1 MASSSN
7 STRSQGTAAV
17 LRHCRMSAFKARQ
30 VLDAIR
36 GMDATKAQGVL
47 LSMDREAAR
56 VISKVLASAVANAEN
71 NDSLDPEEL
80 YIASCYADEGATY
93 KRWRPRARGRATRI
107 RKRTCHITVVVARMP
122 EDRLRRHR
130 EREAATMASLRARRV
145 ARSRGRQRSE
155 EASTSSRAGSRQTTS
170 GVEREL
176 EDVKGREP
184 LASTSVSSGDSGD
197 TIPGESG
204 GTVDR
209 EAETLEE
216 PSALETT
223 VTETVAP
230 EERRETTSSD
240 ESDEIVDA
248 NGPGVEETPEGGN
261 GGSDQGKGE

>member
-1 MASSSN
+1 
-7 STRSQGTAAV
+7 
-17 LRHCRMSAFKARQ
+17 MSAFKARQ

-145 ARSRGRQRSE
+145 ARSRSRQRSE
-155 EASTSSRAGSRQTTS
+155 EASTSSRAGSKQTTS
-170 GVEREL
+170 GV
-176 EDVKGREP
+176 
-184 LASTSVSSGDSGD
+184 
-197 TIPGESG
+197 
-204 GTVDR
+204 
-209 EAETLEE
+209 E

-223 VTETVAP
+223 ATETAAP
-230 EERRETTSSD
+230 EERGEITSSD
-240 ESDEIVDA
+240 SGGSDEIVDA
-248 NGPGVEETPEGGN
+248 NGSGVEETSEGGN
-261 GGSDQGKGE
+261 SGSDQGKGE